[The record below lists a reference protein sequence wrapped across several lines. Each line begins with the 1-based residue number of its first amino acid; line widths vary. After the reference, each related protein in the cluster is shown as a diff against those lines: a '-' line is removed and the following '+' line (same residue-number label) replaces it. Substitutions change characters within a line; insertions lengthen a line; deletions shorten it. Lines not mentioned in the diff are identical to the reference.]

1 MVYPDDAMR
10 LGLVSLSAF
19 NMKSISGGI
28 LIGLLMICEARA
40 TAKLWEANGLNSTV
54 PGVTT

>member
-1 MVYPDDAMR
+1 MR